1 MAKEISSE
9 LLNTILTRVGG
20 PGNIAS
26 CGNCMTR
33 LRLGVHDSSLVDP
46 DIKTLEGVKGVI
58 LTSDQVQVVFGPGKA
73 HRAAKAMSELLGE
86 APVQDAAEIAAQN
99 KRQLKARQTSGV
111 QQFLAKFATIFT
123 PLIPGFIAAGLLLG
137 IATLIAT
144 VMHVPADAQGTLPD
158 ALNFMKVFSKGLF
171 TFLVILVGYNA
182 AQAFGGTGVNGAII
196 AALFLL
202 GYNPTATTGYYAGFH
217 DFFGLPIDP
226 RGNIIGVLIA
236 AWACARIEG
245 MVRRFMPDDLDMLLT
260 SLITLL
266 ITATLA
272 YLIIMPLGGWLF
284 EGMSWLFMHL
294 NSNPLGCAVLA
305 GLFLI
310 AVVFGVHQGFIP
322 VYLALMDSQGFNS
335 LFPILSMA
343 GAGQVGALL
352 AGATAQCITQSGPR
366 GDYSRSAWRWRTA
379 DLRCH
384 PAPHETVCYRLFRRR
399 GGRFVYRPDSLVG
412 SADGLKQ
419 RIRAVWSGGA
429 AADDFRA
436 RHPSGNGGLR
446 WRYSGGM
453 G

>member
-144 VMHVPADAQGTLPD
+144 VMHVTADAQGTLPD

-236 AWACARIEG
+236 AW
-245 MVRRFMPDDLDMLLT
+245 
-260 SLITLL
+260 
-266 ITATLA
+266 
-272 YLIIMPLGGWLF
+272 
-284 EGMSWLFMHL
+284 
-294 NSNPLGCAVLA
+294 
-305 GLFLI
+305 
-310 AVVFGVHQGFIP
+310 
-322 VYLALMDSQGFNS
+322 
-335 LFPILSMA
+335 
-343 GAGQVGALL
+343 
-352 AGATAQCITQSGPR
+352 
-366 GDYSRSAWRWRTA
+366 
-379 DLRCH
+379 
-384 PAPHETVCYRLFRRR
+384 PAPASNAWC
-399 GGRFVYRPDSLVG
+399 
-412 SADGLKQ
+412 
-419 RIRAVWSGGA
+419 A
-429 AADDFRA
+429 ALCRTT
-436 RHPSGNGGLR
+436 STCC
-446 WRYSGGM
+446 
-453 G
+453 

>member
-46 DIKTLEGVKGVI
+46 NIKTLEGVKGVI

-99 KRQLKARQTSGV
+99 KLQLKAKQTSGV

-202 GYNPTATTGYYAGFH
+202 GYNPAATTGYYAGFH

-294 NSNPLGCAVLA
+294 NSNPFGCAVLA

-343 GAGQVGALL
+343 GAGLLGVGEPLIYGVTL
-352 AGATAQCITQSGPR
+352 PRMKPFVTAC
-366 GDYSRSAWRWRTA
+366 
-379 DLRCH
+379 L
-384 PAPHETVCYRLFRRR
+384 
-399 GGRFVYRPDSLVG
+399 
-412 SADGLKQ
+412 
-419 RIRAVWSGGA
+419 GGA
-429 AADDFRA
+429 AGGLFIGLIAWWGLPMGLNSAFG
-436 RHPSGNGGLR
+436 PSGLVALPLMTSAQGILPAMAVYAGGILVAWVCGFIFTTLFGCR
-446 WRYSGGM
+446 NVNLD
-453 G
+453 